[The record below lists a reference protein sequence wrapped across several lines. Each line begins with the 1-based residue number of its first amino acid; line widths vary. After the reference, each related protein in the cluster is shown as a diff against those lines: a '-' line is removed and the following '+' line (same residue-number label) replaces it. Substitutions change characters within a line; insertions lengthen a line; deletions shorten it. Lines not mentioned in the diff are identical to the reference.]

1 MDLLLEKPLESL
13 NKDLTFTI
21 TGSKSESNRLL
32 ILKALYPELEI
43 INLSNSD
50 DTVHMQEALMSQKNH
65 VDIGHAG
72 TAMRFLTAYY
82 ASKKGLIT
90 ITGSQRMQQRPIAVL
105 VDALRS
111 IGAKIE
117 YLNQEGY
124 PPLKIDGGHINGATV
139 KLDASVS
146 SQYITALMLIAPSLE
161 NGLKIELIGKLTSRP
176 YIQMTVRHLQSI
188 GVTVNWSK
196 QDVDSQKD
204 IQTTSEVIQIKPLD
218 TIINRSLTVESDWS
232 SAGYWYSWVALQD
245 IGYKLILQYYFKDS
259 VQGDSK
265 LSQYYEAFGVQTS
278 FDNNQLI
285 LTKKSDKVAQRV
297 VINLVNEP
305 DQAQTIFATCL
316 ALGVDAHLTGLHTLR
331 IKETDRIAALKD
343 VGSRF
348 RESVIETTQDTI
360 TLTCE
365 PLVQH
370 DEPVVI
376 DTFDDHRMAMAFAP
390 VACRTSLLIKD
401 AGVVTKSYPQFWG
414 GDLKRVNV
422 NITEI

>member
-1 MDLLLEKPLESL
+1 
-13 NKDLTFTI
+13 
-21 TGSKSESNRLL
+21 
-32 ILKALYPELEI
+32 
-43 INLSNSD
+43 
-50 DTVHMQEALMSQKNH
+50 
-65 VDIGHAG
+65 
-72 TAMRFLTAYY
+72 
-82 ASKKGLIT
+82 
-90 ITGSQRMQQRPIAVL
+90 VL

-117 YLNQEGY
+117 YVNEEGY
-124 PPLKIDGGHINGATV
+124 PPLQINGGHIVGTTV

-146 SQYITALMLIAPSLE
+146 SQYITALMLIAPSLDK
-161 NGLKIELIGKLTSRP
+161 GLKIELIGKLTSRP
-176 YIQMTVRHLQSI
+176 YIEMTVRHLQSI

-196 QDVDSQKD
+196 QDADSQKD
-204 IQTTSEVIQIKPLD
+204 IQTSSEFIQIKPLEK
-218 TIINRSLTVESDWS
+218 IINNSLTVESDWS

-265 LSQYYEAFGVQTS
+265 LSEYYEAFGVQTS

-285 LTKKSDKVAQRV
+285 LIKRSHKVAQRI

-360 TLTCE
+360 TLTCV
-365 PLVQH
+365 PLVQY
-370 DEPVVI
+370 DDPVVI

-390 VACRTSLLIKD
+390 LASKTSLIIKD
-401 AGVVTKSYPQFWG
+401 AGVVSKSYPQFWD
-414 GDLKRVNV
+414 DLKQVNV

>member
-1 MDLLLEKPLESL
+1 MDLLLEKPLDSL
-13 NKDLTFTI
+13 SKEVVFTI

-43 INLSNSD
+43 VNLSNSD
-50 DTVHMQEALMSQKNH
+50 DTIHMQEALMSQKNH

-82 ASKKGLIT
+82 ASKKGLVT

-105 VDALRS
+105 VEALRS

-117 YLNQEGY
+117 YVNEEGY
-124 PPLKIDGGHINGATV
+124 PPLQIEGGHINDTTV

-146 SQYITALMLIAPSLE
+146 SQYITALMLIAPSLD

-176 YIQMTVRHLQSI
+176 YIEMTVRHLQSI
-188 GVTVNWSK
+188 GVTVNWSQIDISVEK
-196 QDVDSQKD
+196 DDKSPSELISISSLNSTSQK
-204 IQTTSEVIQIKPLD
+204 
-218 TIINRSLTVESDWS
+218 SLTVESDWS

-245 IGYKLILQYYFKDS
+245 TGYQLTLQHYFKES

-265 LSQYYEAFGVQTS
+265 LSEYYEAFGVQTS

-285 LTKKSDKVAQRV
+285 LTKRSEKVAQRI

-348 RESVIETTQDTI
+348 RES
-360 TLTCE
+360 
-365 PLVQH
+365 
-370 DEPVVI
+370 
-376 DTFDDHRMAMAFAP
+376 
-390 VACRTSLLIKD
+390 
-401 AGVVTKSYPQFWG
+401 
-414 GDLKRVNV
+414 
-422 NITEI
+422 

>member
-1 MDLLLEKPLESL
+1 MDLLLEKPLNSL
-13 NKDLTFTI
+13 SKEVVFTI

-43 INLSNSD
+43 VNLSNSD
-50 DTVHMQEALMSQKNH
+50 DTVHMQEALQSQQSN

-82 ASKKGLIT
+82 ASKEGQVS

-117 YLNQEGY
+117 YVNEEGY
-124 PPLKIDGGHINGATV
+124 PPLQINGGHIVGTTV

-146 SQYITALMLIAPSLE
+146 SQYITALMLIAPSLDK
-161 NGLKIELIGKLTSRP
+161 GLKIELIGKLTSRP
-176 YIQMTVRHLQSI
+176 YIEMTVRHLQSI
-188 GVTVNWSK
+188 GVTVNWAK

-204 IQTTSEVIQIKPLD
+204 IQTSSEFIQIKPLEK
-218 TIINRSLTVESDWS
+218 IINNSLTVESDWS

-265 LSQYYEAFGVQTS
+265 LSEYYEAFGVQTS

-285 LTKKSDKVAQRV
+285 LIKRSHKVAQRI

-360 TLTCE
+360 TLTCV
-365 PLVQH
+365 PLVQY
-370 DEPVVI
+370 DDPVVI

-390 VACRTSLLIKD
+390 LASKTSLIIKD
-401 AGVVTKSYPQFWG
+401 AGVVSKSYPQFWD
-414 GDLKRVNV
+414 DLKQVNV

>member
-13 NKDLTFTI
+13 DKDLTFTI

-43 INLSNSD
+43 VNLSNSD

-82 ASKKGLIT
+82 SSKKGLIT

-111 IGAKIE
+111 IGAKIQ

-196 QDVDSQKD
+196 QDVVSQKD
-204 IQTTSEVIQIKPLD
+204 IQASSEVIQIKPLE
-218 TIINRSLTVESDWS
+218 TIINKSLTVESDWS

-316 ALGVDAHLTGLHTLR
+316 ALGVDAHLTGLHTY
-331 IKETDRIAALKD
+331 
-343 VGSRF
+343 V
-348 RESVIETTQDTI
+348 
-360 TLTCE
+360 
-365 PLVQH
+365 
-370 DEPVVI
+370 
-376 DTFDDHRMAMAFAP
+376 
-390 VACRTSLLIKD
+390 
-401 AGVVTKSYPQFWG
+401 
-414 GDLKRVNV
+414 
-422 NITEI
+422 

>member
-1 MDLLLEKPLESL
+1 MDLLLEKPIESL
-13 NKDLTFTI
+13 NKELTFTI

-32 ILKALYPELEI
+32 ILQALYPELEI
-43 INLSNSD
+43 HNLSNSD

-65 VDIGHAG
+65 VNIGHAG

-82 ASKKGLIT
+82 SSIEGIVT

-105 VDALRS
+105 VEALKS

-117 YLNQEGY
+117 YLNEEGY
-124 PPLKIDGGHINGATV
+124 PPLQIEGGHINATIV
-139 KLDASVS
+139 KLDASIS
-146 SQYITALMLIAPSLE
+146 SQYITALMLIAPSLK
-161 NGLKIELIGKLTSRP
+161 NGLKIELAGKLTSRP
-176 YIQMTVRHLQSI
+176 YIEMTVGYLRSL

-196 QDVDSQKD
+196 QDTAIQKD
-204 IQTTSEVIQIKPLD
+204 KQILSEVIQIKPLD
-218 TIINRSLTVESDWS
+218 TIIHKSLTVESDWS
-232 SAGYWYSWVALQD
+232 SAGYWYSWVALQE
-245 IGYKLILQYYFKDS
+245 IGYKLTLQYYFKES

-265 LSQYYEAFGVQTS
+265 LQEYYEAFGVQTT
-278 FDNNQLI
+278 FVNEQLV
-285 LTKKSDKVAQRV
+285 LTKISDKLAQRV

-348 RESVIETTQDTI
+348 RESVIQTTQDTI
-360 TLTCE
+360 TLTCV
-365 PLVQH
+365 PLAPH
-370 DEPVVI
+370 DKPVVI
-376 DTFDDHRMAMAFAP
+376 NTFDDHRMAMAFAP
-390 VACRTSLLIKD
+390 LACRTSLLIKD
-401 AGVVTKSYPQFWG
+401 AGVVTKSYPQFWD
-414 GDLKRVNV
+414 DLKRVNV

>member
-13 NKDLTFTI
+13 DKDLTFTI

-43 INLSNSD
+43 VNLSNSD

-82 ASKKGLIT
+82 SSKKGLIT

-111 IGAKIE
+111 IGAKIQ

-196 QDVDSQKD
+196 QDVVSQKD
-204 IQTTSEVIQIKPLD
+204 IQASSEVIQIKPLE
-218 TIINRSLTVESDWS
+218 TIINKSLTVESDWS

-401 AGVVTKSYPQFWG
+401 AGVVTKSYPQFWD
-414 GDLKRVNV
+414 DLKRVNV

>member
-1 MDLLLEKPLESL
+1 MDLLLEKPLDSL
-13 NKDLTFTI
+13 SKEVVFTI

-43 INLSNSD
+43 VNLSNSD
-50 DTVHMQEALMSQKNH
+50 DTIHMQEALMSQKNH

-82 ASKKGLIT
+82 ASKKGLVT

-105 VDALRS
+105 VEALRS

-117 YLNQEGY
+117 YVNEEGY
-124 PPLKIDGGHINGATV
+124 PPLQIEGGHINDTTV

-146 SQYITALMLIAPSLE
+146 SQYITALMLIAPSLD

-176 YIQMTVRHLQSI
+176 YIEMTVRHLQSI
-188 GVTVNWSK
+188 GVTVNWSQIDISVEK
-196 QDVDSQKD
+196 DDKSPSELISISSLNSTSQK
-204 IQTTSEVIQIKPLD
+204 
-218 TIINRSLTVESDWS
+218 SLTVESDWS

-245 IGYKLILQYYFKDS
+245 TGYQLTLQHYFKES

-265 LSQYYEAFGVQTS
+265 LSEYYEAFGVQTS

-285 LTKKSDKVAQRV
+285 LTKRSEKVAQRI

-360 TLTCE
+360 TLTCI
-365 PLVQH
+365 PLEQH
-370 DEPVVI
+370 AEPVVI

-401 AGVVTKSYPQFWG
+401 AGVVTKSYPQFWN
-414 GDLKRVNV
+414 DLKRVNV

>member
-196 QDVDSQKD
+196 QDVDSLKD

-401 AGVVTKSYPQFWG
+401 AGVVTKSYPQFWD
-414 GDLKRVNV
+414 DLKRVNV